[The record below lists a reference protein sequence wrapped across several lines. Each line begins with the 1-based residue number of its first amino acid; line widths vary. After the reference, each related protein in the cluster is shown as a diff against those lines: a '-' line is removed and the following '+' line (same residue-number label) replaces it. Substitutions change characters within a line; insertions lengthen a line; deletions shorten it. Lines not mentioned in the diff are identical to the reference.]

1 EKEDAYF
8 PTAEDQEI
16 VARLY
21 QKVQEEAPKSAVG
34 HWGILGYFGLNSTLE
49 SIDDRVRSPFM
60 PYGLAGIV
68 FGASIVFFAYIG
80 FDAVSTHSEE
90 AKKPQRDVPFA
101 VLASLVIC
109 TVLYIAVAAVLC
121 GMVPYYRINPDAAVA
136 NAFTVKGIEQN
147 SPLLLGASGL
157 ISVGALAGMTSVLL
171 IT

>member
-49 SIDDRVRSPFM
+49 SIDDRVRSPFI
-60 PYGLAGIV
+60 PYGLSGII

-90 AKKPQRDVPFA
+90 AKKPARDVPIA
-101 VLASLVIC
+101 ILASLVVC
-109 TVLYIAVAAVLC
+109 TFLYMGVAAVLT
-121 GMVPYYRINPDAAVA
+121 GMVPYNKISPDAAVS
-136 NAFTVKGIEQN
+136 NAF
-147 SPLLLGASGL
+147 
-157 ISVGALAGMTSVLL
+157 
-171 IT
+171 